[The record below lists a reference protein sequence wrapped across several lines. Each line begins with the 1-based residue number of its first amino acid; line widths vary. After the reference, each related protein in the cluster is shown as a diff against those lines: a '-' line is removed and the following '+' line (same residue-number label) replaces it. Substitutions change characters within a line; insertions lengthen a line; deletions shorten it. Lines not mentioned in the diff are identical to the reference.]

1 MRGTARKTVTVD
13 DTHSVAIVFFFYG
26 MQHDTDPI
34 NTTFP
39 VDADTKQ
46 TENSQ
51 CVEMVVT
58 IARAMNGLNKLQNVK
73 QMKPRES
80 QPMRHTS

>member
-1 MRGTARKTVTVD
+1 
-13 DTHSVAIVFFFYG
+13 

-51 CVEMVVT
+51 FVEMVVT
-58 IARAMNGLNKLQNVK
+58 IARDMNGLNKLQNVK
-73 QMKPRES
+73 QMEHRES
-80 QPMRHTS
+80 QPM